1 VNKLEEEKPEGYE
14 MILNQFADAGR
25 SLKRIRNYTVWQDG
39 KMARLIYSNKFLMEK
54 LNYIHNNAMD
64 YGLCGVPWEYKY
76 CSATNYAEKDSLLTV
91 ELLSIC

>member
-1 VNKLEEEKPEGYE
+1 
-14 MILNQFADAGR
+14 
-25 SLKRIRNYTVWQDG
+25 
-39 KMARLIYSNKFLMEK
+39 MEK